1 MELKH
6 WLFLAISACAIP
18 ALSWLGVRHRWAERA
33 LLAGALLSTSYL
45 IDVNFLSME
54 WYRGDTRGFEFGLT
68 DWMVIALVVTMLRA
82 PRWQR
87 GTLAV
92 PPNIVPLAAYLMLA
106 IASIAVAYVPVYAG
120 FGLFKL
126 LRALAVYWVAFNWLR
141 SEEDLRFVLMVMVSM
156 VAVQF
161 MLVVGQR
168 ASGIYRA
175 VGSTPHPNTLA
186 VYVNLLNMVFL
197 SVLLSGHLSR
207 KLAMFV
213 WAGLAM
219 GTLIVLATFSRGA
232 LAVMVLGYGLVV
244 LLSLFDR
251 LKSRKLVMIGMM
263 ALAALPF
270 ALKMAPSIIHRF
282 QTAPVESGL
291 SRHQAN
297 SAALA
302 MAHDHLLGV
311 GLNNYS
317 HMVNNTAYSRFI
329 PLASDRGIVHN
340 VYLLQ
345 ASELGW
351 AGFAAFVAIVLGF
364 FWQGGR
370 FLVRRRGDLSTAVA
384 GGIVVGMLV
393 LWSQSLLEWLFR
405 QTYITIEF
413 FLLAG
418 FLAALPRVSRAA
430 RRRRLK
436 RAAVAALILSRATP
450 TSRPPQAVA
459 RAG

>member
-1 MELKH
+1 
-6 WLFLAISACAIP
+6 
-18 ALSWLGVRHRWAERA
+18 
-33 LLAGALLSTSYL
+33 
-45 IDVNFLSME
+45 
-54 WYRGDTRGFEFGLT
+54 
-68 DWMVIALVVTMLRA
+68 
-82 PRWQR
+82 
-87 GTLAV
+87 
-92 PPNIVPLAAYLMLA
+92 
-106 IASIAVAYVPVYAG
+106 
-120 FGLFKL
+120 
-126 LRALAVYWVAFNWLR
+126 
-141 SEEDLRFVLMVMVSM
+141 
-156 VAVQF
+156 
-161 MLVVGQR
+161 
-168 ASGIYRA
+168 
-175 VGSTPHPNTLA
+175 
-186 VYVNLLNMVFL
+186 
-197 SVLLSGHLSR
+197 VLLSGHLSR

-213 WAGLAM
+213 WVGLAM

-251 LKSRKLVMIGMM
+251 MKSRKLVMIGMM

-291 SRHQAN
+291 
-297 SAALA
+297 
-302 MAHDHLLGV
+302 
-311 GLNNYS
+311 NNYS
-317 HMVNNTAYSRFI
+317 HVVNNTAYSRFI

-351 AGFAAFVAIVLGF
+351 AGFAAFVALVLGF

-418 FLAALPRVSRAA
+418 FLAALPRVSRAT

-436 RAAVAALILSRATP
+436 RAAVAAVILSRATP
-450 TSRPPQAVA
+450 AYQPPQAVA

>member
-1 MELKH
+1 
-6 WLFLAISACAIP
+6 
-18 ALSWLGVRHRWAERA
+18 
-33 LLAGALLSTSYL
+33 
-45 IDVNFLSME
+45 
-54 WYRGDTRGFEFGLT
+54 
-68 DWMVIALVVTMLRA
+68 
-82 PRWQR
+82 
-87 GTLAV
+87 
-92 PPNIVPLAAYLMLA
+92 
-106 IASIAVAYVPVYAG
+106 
-120 FGLFKL
+120 
-126 LRALAVYWVAFNWLR
+126 
-141 SEEDLRFVLMVMVSM
+141 
-156 VAVQF
+156 
-161 MLVVGQR
+161 
-168 ASGIYRA
+168 
-175 VGSTPHPNTLA
+175 
-186 VYVNLLNMVFL
+186 
-197 SVLLSGHLSR
+197 
-207 KLAMFV
+207 
-213 WAGLAM
+213 M

-251 LKSRKLVMIGMM
+251 LKSRKLAMIGLM

-297 SAALA
+297 TAALA
-302 MAHDHLLGV
+302 MAHDHPLGV

-317 HMVNNTAYSRFI
+317 HVVNNTAYSRFI

-351 AGFAAFVAIVLGF
+351 AGLAAFVALVLGF

-418 FLAALPRVSRAA
+418 FLAALPRVSRAT

-436 RAAVAALILSRATP
+436 RAAAAAIILSRAVPP
-450 TSRPPQAVA
+450 TRSPQVVA